1 MRSSSVLLF
10 TVFAF
15 ASSKDL
21 APSCESDDSA
31 LLQQSVAEKKN
42 RDKTMVTEKENWN
55 MPDLGDFGDKV
66 NDMTKG
72 ATDSIAKVSEAVD
85 AGKELAIQTFKEAAE
100 QVNASLDVI
109 RKKIQEVNSTALPL
123 VEKMQKTI
131 EESKDKVPA
140 FKKSAAAVLQTISE
154 SVNSVVAALKKAEQ
168 TTEQGLELMG
178 QKESA
183 EAFHSAMKTCF
194 ATIETYQS
202 SLTSLEASLAD
213 TEADTK
219 ADTKADTNAS
229 LLARD
234 AESPEELAAQLRAP
248 MQKLREAA
256 TKLQDLG
263 EEAFQGFDS
272 FVQAGMEAATKN
284 LPVDLIPKIKS
295 IVESVQAHANL
306 SLQPMAAI
314 ANDQVDT
321 LYSAANDAGVP
332 VEKSGAVSLSPVLL
346 AAFSFLLQIL

>member
-31 LLQQSVAEKKN
+31 LLQQSVAETKN

-219 ADTKADTNAS
+219 ADTNAS

-263 EEAFQGFDS
+263 EEALQGFDS

-284 LPVDLIPKIKS
+284 LPVDLVPKIKS

-332 VEKSGAVSLSPVLL
+332 VDKSGAVSLSPVLL

>member
-219 ADTKADTNAS
+219 ADTNAS

-332 VEKSGAVSLSPVLL
+332 VDKSGAVSLSPVLL

>member
-219 ADTKADTNAS
+219 ADTNAS